1 MERRRLHEAQH
12 AQVENPVDEEQG
24 ALTAGDKT
32 DEDEEE
38 KEIDP
43 SIVGS
48 LDDVYKDDPNGEM
61 KEEDPFKKVP
71 VMGDHDKPTKEMEK
85 SFDAMA
91 ALVVE
96 SPGSPLPED
105 ATSLDKELRHPPSD
119 SALADAQALPDLV
132 GAAGQQD
139 PTPVLSP
146 SQPSPPSSSSSVSGL
161 VTTPASTSSSG
172 LPLDL
177 AVGARKA
184 VDLLDDATG
193 GLPNSRPVDLTQGLQ
208 PAATFSS

>member
-12 AQVENPVDEEQG
+12 AQVENPVSEEQST
-24 ALTAGDKT
+24 LTAGDKA
-32 DEDEEE
+32 DEEEEEE

-105 ATSLDKELRHPPSD
+105 ATSLDRALRHPPSD
-119 SALADAQALPDLV
+119 PTSVDAQALPDLI

-139 PTPVLSP
+139 PTPTLSP
-146 SQPSPPSSSSSVSGL
+146 SQPSPSSSSSLSVSGL
-161 VTTPASTSSSG
+161 ATTTSSSG

-177 AVGARKA
+177 ATGSRKA
-184 VDLLDDATG
+184 VDLLDEAAG